1 MANGG
6 KMMGENERFF
16 FKKIWFSVIFFFC
29 TSLRQIM
36 TLIYYNN
43 NIFIIWEINGKKNYL
58 QNYLII

>member
-1 MANGG
+1 
-6 KMMGENERFF
+6 
-16 FKKIWFSVIFFFC
+16 
-29 TSLRQIM
+29 M